1 MQTPS
6 RRQYLAAVSS
16 GAAVA
21 LAGCGGAEGHF
32 LVTDVRIIHQDG
44 QREGTYPQ
52 DILVRVEIENDFP
65 NAQETDLETTL
76 SYVPED
82 ADSPEETWSD
92 TWEDLTVPTG
102 STREV
107 YVLFED
113 SYESGRDVSSEYEA
127 EAVLA
132 DAEE

>member
-1 MQTPS
+1 METPS

-32 LVTDVRIIHQDG
+32 LVTDVRIIHQEG
-44 QREGTYPQ
+44 QREGTYPN
-52 DILVRVEIENDFP
+52 DILVRVEMENDFP

-76 SYVPED
+76 SYTPDD
-82 ADSPEETWSD
+82 ADSPEESWTD
-92 TWEDLTVPTG
+92 TWEDITIPTG

-107 YVLFED
+107 YVLFEGT
-113 SYESGRDVSSEYEA
+113 YEPGRDVSSEYEA
-127 EAVLA
+127 
-132 DAEE
+132 DAELANGTE

>member
-6 RRQYLAAVSS
+6 RREFLAAVSS

-52 DILVRVEIENDFP
+52 DILVRVEMENDFP

-76 SYVPED
+76 SYIPD
-82 ADSPEETWSD
+82 GADSPEEIWTD
-92 TWEDLTVPTG
+92 TWEDLTIPTG

-107 YVLFED
+107 YVLFENA
-113 SYESGRDVSSEYEA
+113 YEPGRDVSSEYEA
-127 EAVLA
+127 DAALA